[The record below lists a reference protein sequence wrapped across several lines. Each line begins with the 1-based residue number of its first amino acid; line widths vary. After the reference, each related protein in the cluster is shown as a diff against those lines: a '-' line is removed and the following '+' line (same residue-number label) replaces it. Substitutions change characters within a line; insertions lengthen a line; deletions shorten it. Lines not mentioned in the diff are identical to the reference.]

1 MLRVFLFLLFS
12 ISAMAQSSTTGSI
25 TGTVLDPSNAV
36 VANARVTVVNTGT
49 GEQSSTITGMQ
60 GEFRMVSLEP
70 GTYSV
75 TVEAL
80 TFAGYKAQV
89 VVEVGRVTGLE
100 AVLSLASRPV
110 TVEVT
115 SVPVVN
121 TQQQDFSNNVG
132 ELSINELPINGRR
145 WSNFALLTP
154 GAAPDGNFGL
164 ISFRGISGLLNNSTV
179 DGGDNNQA
187 FFSEER
193 GRTRASYVVSQASV
207 REFQVNTSNF
217 SAEYGRAAGA
227 VINSVTKSGTNELH
241 GQLFYYIRDN
251 ELGATNPFSFAPTR
265 DPSGSLISTR
275 VKPQDRRQQFGA
287 AFGGPIIK
295 DKLFYFFTW
304 DQQKRNFPAI
314 AAASQPTDFYAPPT
328 NTELTRLKAVLP
340 KGATTADAQAAWN
353 QGMTYLTSF
362 LGVAPRTGDQL
373 ILFPRLDY
381 EISDRHTLML
391 SYNRVRWSSPTG
403 VQSQPVV
410 NRGIASFGND
420 GVKVDSF
427 VTRLVS
433 TFGNSISNELRFSY
447 GRDFEYELPQAP
459 APGEPTTGPFG
470 NSPSISV
477 ASASMGFTFGMPS
490 SLPRAALPDERRVQ
504 IADTVTW
511 MKGKHLIKAGFDVSR
526 VSDFMDN
533 LYNTGGSY
541 YYSYVDSFIADYTQ
555 WQHWNDPAYLKTNRG
570 YSSFSR
576 GFGDSAWKFRTLD
589 VAYYLQ
595 DDWRAFPTVTLSF
608 GLRYEKETLPA
619 VQAANPLIPQTQK
632 FPSDGNNFGPR
643 VGFAWDIFGD
653 GRTSLRGGYGLY
665 YGRISNSTISSALN
679 NTGIRAAQRAYTF
692 CSTVSSTCLAQGPI
706 FPAVPAADPFDSG
719 NGGGDVAYFSPTM
732 QNPQIQ
738 QADLVLEREVAPNT
752 VISASYLL
760 SLGRELP
767 NFIDQNL
774 DPASLQNVTYKFG
787 PDYYGNHGP
796 FDGQTLTVP
805 VVTRRLNPNF
815 EQMTQ
820 ITSNVNSSYNALVL
834 QMNRRMTKG
843 LQFRLNYTWSHS
855 LDNGQN
861 SQTFVTG
868 NNTVMPFPLTYTLNG
883 KTVTLSNPD
892 YGSSTFDMRQRLT
905 ASFFWIPS
913 QFRNSGRIIKAVLD
927 NWAIAPVIHIST
939 GRAFTEYIGG
949 NAPIDTCPACLGF
962 MGTNGVDRLPFL
974 SRNSFRF
981 PNTQNVDLRL
991 SKRFY
996 LGEKRRIEFM
1006 AEAFN
1011 VFNHMNVTDLN
1022 DELYYVSSGVLTYS
1036 RTFGTPS
1043 AAGNTLFRERQIQ
1056 FALRYE
1062 F

>member
-1 MLRVFLFLLFS
+1 MAHGSNYLFAQRMLRVLLFLLFS
-12 ISAMAQSSTTGSI
+12 ISAMAQSSTTGAI
-25 TGTVLDPSNAV
+25 TGTVLDPSHAV

-80 TFAGYKAQV
+80 TFAGYKAHV
-89 VVEVGRVTGLE
+89 VVEVGRVTSLE

-145 WSNFALLTP
+145 WSEFALLTP

-287 AFGGPIIK
+287 AFGGPIVK

-353 QGMTYLTSF
+353 QGMNYLTSF

-381 EISDRHTLML
+381 EINKRHTLML

-420 GVKVDSF
+420 GGKVDSF
-427 VTRLVS
+427 VTR
-433 TFGNSISNELRFSY
+433 RF
-447 GRDFEYELPQAP
+447 
-459 APGEPTTGPFG
+459 
-470 NSPSISV
+470 
-477 ASASMGFTFGMPS
+477 
-490 SLPRAALPDERRVQ
+490 
-504 IADTVTW
+504 
-511 MKGKHLIKAGFDVSR
+511 
-526 VSDFMDN
+526 
-533 LYNTGGSY
+533 
-541 YYSYVDSFIADYTQ
+541 
-555 WQHWNDPAYLKTNRG
+555 
-570 YSSFSR
+570 
-576 GFGDSAWKFRTLD
+576 
-589 VAYYLQ
+589 
-595 DDWRAFPTVTLSF
+595 
-608 GLRYEKETLPA
+608 
-619 VQAANPLIPQTQK
+619 
-632 FPSDGNNFGPR
+632 
-643 VGFAWDIFGD
+643 
-653 GRTSLRGGYGLY
+653 
-665 YGRISNSTISSALN
+665 
-679 NTGIRAAQRAYTF
+679 
-692 CSTVSSTCLAQGPI
+692 
-706 FPAVPAADPFDSG
+706 
-719 NGGGDVAYFSPTM
+719 
-732 QNPQIQ
+732 
-738 QADLVLEREVAPNT
+738 
-752 VISASYLL
+752 
-760 SLGRELP
+760 
-767 NFIDQNL
+767 
-774 DPASLQNVTYKFG
+774 
-787 PDYYGNHGP
+787 
-796 FDGQTLTVP
+796 
-805 VVTRRLNPNF
+805 
-815 EQMTQ
+815 
-820 ITSNVNSSYNALVL
+820 
-834 QMNRRMTKG
+834 
-843 LQFRLNYTWSHS
+843 
-855 LDNGQN
+855 
-861 SQTFVTG
+861 
-868 NNTVMPFPLTYTLNG
+868 
-883 KTVTLSNPD
+883 
-892 YGSSTFDMRQRLT
+892 
-905 ASFFWIPS
+905 
-913 QFRNSGRIIKAVLD
+913 
-927 NWAIAPVIHIST
+927 
-939 GRAFTEYIGG
+939 
-949 NAPIDTCPACLGF
+949 
-962 MGTNGVDRLPFL
+962 
-974 SRNSFRF
+974 
-981 PNTQNVDLRL
+981 
-991 SKRFY
+991 
-996 LGEKRRIEFM
+996 
-1006 AEAFN
+1006 
-1011 VFNHMNVTDLN
+1011 
-1022 DELYYVSSGVLTYS
+1022 
-1036 RTFGTPS
+1036 
-1043 AAGNTLFRERQIQ
+1043 
-1056 FALRYE
+1056 
-1062 F
+1062 